1 MSGRGE
7 DAGHVVLVADDDG
20 DILEYVKLRLELA
33 GYGVLTASTGEEALT
48 LALEHRPDLA
58 VLDLVMPKMSGMELI
73 RRIREEP
80 SVSAMPLIVLSAH
93 VGQWDVERALE
104 AGADYYLSKP
114 FTDPA
119 DLLAQVEEALK
130 QARG

>member
-1 MSGRGE
+1 MSGRGD
-7 DAGHVVLVADDDG
+7 DAGNVILVADDDG

-80 SVSAMPLIVLSAH
+80 SVSTMPLIVLSAH